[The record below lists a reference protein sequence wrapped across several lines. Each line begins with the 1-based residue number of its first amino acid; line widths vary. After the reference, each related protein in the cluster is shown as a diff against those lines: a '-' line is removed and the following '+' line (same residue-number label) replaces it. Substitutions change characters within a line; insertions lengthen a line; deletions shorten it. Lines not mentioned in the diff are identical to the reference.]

1 MSRPDADAWCSLA
14 AKGGP
19 RSSMARMRFGI
30 FMAPFHAPTGQN
42 PTAAYA
48 RDLATIQ
55 LLDELGYDEAW
66 IGEHHSGGVELI
78 PAPEI
83 FIAHAAAQTRY
94 IKLGAGVISLP
105 YHNPL
110 WVADRM
116 ILLDHLTRGRAMMGV
131 GPGALPTDA
140 AMIGIDPL
148 DQRAALEQDFEVLMH
163 LLRSDEPISIE
174 TSRYKLVEARSQY
187 RPFTD
192 PCFDIGV
199 AAIASP
205 SGPRLAG
212 RYGVGLLSV
221 GATISEGFDALHLH
235 WDVME
240 ERAAEFGTVADRGKW
255 RLVGPMHLA
264 ESKEQAIREVRYGL
278 DAFCEYTQ
286 KTIAAPH
293 FRAAGTTFEERVSWV
308 NDTGLGVIG
317 TPDEAITQIER
328 LAEQSGGFGCYLMM
342 AHEWADPEATRRSYE
357 LFARY
362 VMPRFQNSATRMQAS
377 ERWSASVQAP
387 LDQRQAEALK
397 AWTDKHA
404 AERAAKQTLTMQR

>member
-1 MSRPDADAWCSLA
+1 
-14 AKGGP
+14 
-19 RSSMARMRFGI
+19 MARMRFGI
-30 FMAPFHAPTGQN
+30 FMAPFHAPSGQN

-78 PAPEI
+78 PSPEI

-94 IKLGAGVISLP
+94 IKLGTGVISLP

-116 ILLDHLTRGRAMMGV
+116 ILLDHLTRGRVMMGV
-131 GPGALPTDA
+131 GPGALPVDA
-140 AMIGIDPL
+140 AMIGMDPIE
-148 DQRAALEQDFEVLMH
+148 QRAALEEDFGVLMH
-163 LLRSDEPISIE
+163 LLQSDEPISIE
-174 TSRYKLVEARSQY
+174 TKRYRLVDARSQY

-221 GATISEGFDALHLH
+221 GATISESFDVLHLH

-240 ERAAEFGTVADRGKW
+240 EQAARYGTTADRTKW

-264 ESKEQAIREVRYGL
+264 ETEEQARKDVDFGL
-278 DAFCEYTQ
+278 QDWVDYFRKVAALGLAPESDDTADLVDA
-286 KTIAAPH
+286 IN
-293 FRAAGTTFEERVSWV
+293 GS
-308 NDTGLGVIG
+308 GLAVVG
-317 TPDEAITQIER
+317 TPDMAIAQIQR
-328 LAEQSGGFGCYLMM
+328 LIDQSGGFGTYLFM
-342 AHEWADPEATRRSYE
+342 AHEWADRQATLASYE
-357 LFARY
+357 LFARE
-362 VMPRFQNSATRMQAS
+362 VMPAFQDSATRATQS
-377 ERWSASVQAP
+377 RDW
-387 LDQRQAEALK
+387 
-397 AWTDKHA
+397 A
-404 AERAAKQTLTMQR
+404 AERHPEFMGAAMGAVGKAINDHQAEKAAAAPTS

>member
-1 MSRPDADAWCSLA
+1 
-14 AKGGP
+14 
-19 RSSMARMRFGI
+19 
-30 FMAPFHAPTGQN
+30 
-42 PTAAYA
+42 
-48 RDLATIQ
+48 
-55 LLDELGYDEAW
+55 
-66 IGEHHSGGVELI
+66 VELI
-78 PAPEI
+78 PSPEI

-116 ILLDHLTRGRAMMGV
+116 MLLDHLTRGRAMMGV

-148 DQRAALEQDFEVLMH
+148 EQRAALEEDFGVLMH
-163 LLRSDEPISIE
+163 LLLSDEPISIE
-174 TSRYKLVEARSQY
+174 TKRYRLVDARSQY

-192 PCFDIGV
+192 PCFDVGV

-221 GATISEGFDALHLH
+221 GATISEGFDVLHLH

-240 ERAAEFGTVADRGKW
+240 ERAAEFGTVADRAKW

-264 ESKEQAIREVRYGL
+264 ESKEQAIRDVRYGL
-278 DAFCEYTQ
+278 DAFCDYTQ
-286 KTIAAPH
+286 KTVAAPH
-293 FRAAGTTFEERVSWV
+293 FRAAGATFDERVAWV
-308 NDTGLGVIG
+308 NNTGLGVIG
-317 TPDEAITQIER
+317 TPDEAIVQIER
-328 LAEQSGGFGCYLMM
+328 LAQQSGGFGCYLMM

-362 VMPRFQNSATRMQAS
+362 VMPRFQNSASRLQAS

-387 LDQRQAEALK
+387 LDAAQAQALK
-397 AWTDKHA
+397 DWTARHA
-404 AERAAKQTLTMQR
+404 AERAAKAAVAVR

>member
-1 MSRPDADAWCSLA
+1 
-14 AKGGP
+14 
-19 RSSMARMRFGI
+19 MARMRFGI

-66 IGEHHSGGVELI
+66 IGEHHSAGVELI
-78 PAPEI
+78 PSPEI
-83 FIAHAAAQTRY
+83 FIAHAAAQTRH

-116 ILLDHLTRGRAMMGV
+116 IFLDHLTRGRSMMGV

-148 DQRAALEQDFEVLMH
+148 EQRAALEEDFAVLMH
-163 LLRSDEPISIE
+163 LLMSDEPISIE
-174 TSRYKLVEARSQY
+174 TKRYRLVDARSQY
-187 RPFTD
+187 RAYTD
-192 PCFDIGV
+192 PCFEIAV

-212 RYGVGLLSV
+212 RFGVGLLSV
-221 GATISEGFDALHLH
+221 GATIREGFDALNLH

-240 ERAAEFGTVADRGKW
+240 ERAAEFGTVADRSKW

-264 ESKEQAIREVRYGL
+264 ESSEQAIRDVRHGL
-278 DAFCEYTQ
+278 DAFCDYTQ
-286 KTIAAPH
+286 HTIAAPH
-293 FRAAGTTFEERVSWV
+293 FRAAGATFEERVAWV
-308 NDTGLGVIG
+308 NETGLGVIG
-317 TPDEAITQIER
+317 TPDEAIGQIER
-328 LAEQSGGFGCYLMM
+328 LVEQSGGFGCYLMM
-342 AHEWADPEATRRSYE
+342 AHEWANPEATRRSYE

-362 VMPRFQNSATRMQAS
+362 VMPRFQNSATRLQAS
-377 ERWSASVQAP
+377 ERWSASVQAD
-387 LDQRQAEALK
+387 LDARQAQALK
-397 AWTDKHA
+397 EWTDKHA
-404 AERAAKQTLTMQR
+404 AERAAKQSMPVR

>member
-1 MSRPDADAWCSLA
+1 MT
-14 AKGGP
+14 
-19 RSSMARMRFGI
+19 RMRFGI

-42 PTAAYA
+42 PTVAYA
-48 RDLATIQ
+48 RDVATIQ

-78 PAPEI
+78 PSPEI
-83 FIAHAAAQTRY
+83 FIAHVAAQTKH

-116 ILLDHLTRGRAMMGV
+116 MLLDHLTRGRVMMGV

-148 DQRAALEQDFEVLMH
+148 DQRAALEEDFDVLMH
-163 LLRSDEPISIE
+163 LLLKDEPISIQ
-174 TSRYKLVEARSQY
+174 TPRYKLVEARSQY
-187 RPFTD
+187 RPYSD
-192 PCFDIGV
+192 PCFPIGV

-212 RYGVGLLSV
+212 KYGVGLLSV
-221 GATISEGFDALHLH
+221 GATIREGFDALHLH

-240 ERAAEFGTVADRGKW
+240 ERAAEFGTVADRNQW

-264 ESKEQAIREVRYGL
+264 ESKRQAIDEVRHGL
-278 DAFCEYTQ
+278 DAFCDYTQ
-286 KTIAAPH
+286 HTIAAPH
-293 FRAAGTTFEERVSWV
+293 FRAAGSTFDERVAWV
-308 NDTGLGVIG
+308 NETGLGVIG
-317 TPDEAITQIER
+317 TPDEAIVQIER
-328 LAEQSGGFGCYLMM
+328 LQEQSGGFGCYLLM
-342 AHEWADPEATRRSYE
+342 AHEWANPEATRRSYE

-362 VMPRFQNSATRMQAS
+362 VMPRFQNSATRLQAS
-377 ERWSASVQAP
+377 EQWSASVQAG
-387 LDQRQAEALK
+387 LDARQAQALK
-397 AWTDKHA
+397 EWTEKHA
-404 AERAAKQTLTMQR
+404 AERAGKEAVTTR

>member
-1 MSRPDADAWCSLA
+1 MT
-14 AKGGP
+14 
-19 RSSMARMRFGI
+19 RMRFGI

-55 LLDELGYDEAW
+55 LLDTLGYDEAW
-66 IGEHHSGGVELI
+66 IGEHHSGGVEII
-78 PAPEI
+78 PSPEI

-116 ILLDHLTRGRAMMGV
+116 ILLDHLTRGRTMMGV

-148 DQRAALEQDFEVLMH
+148 EQRAALEEDFDVLMR
-163 LLRSDEPISIE
+163 LLLTDEPVSIE
-174 TSRYKLVEARSQY
+174 TRRYRLVEARSQY
-187 RPFTD
+187 RPYTD

-221 GATISEGFDALHLH
+221 GATIRESFDVLHLH

-240 ERAAEFGTVADRGKW
+240 ERAAEYGTTADRAKW

-264 ESKEQAIREVRYGL
+264 ETRDQAIREVRYGL
-278 DAFCEYTQ
+278 DAFCDYTQ
-286 KTIAAPH
+286 HTIAAPH
-293 FRAAGTTFEERVSWV
+293 FRAAGSTFDERVGWV

-317 TPDEAITQIER
+317 TPDEAIAQIER
-328 LAEQSGGFGCYLMM
+328 LAEQSGGFGCYLLM
-342 AHEWADPEATRRSYE
+342 AHEWADPDATRRSYE
-357 LFARY
+357 LFARH
-362 VMPRFQNSATRMQAS
+362 VMPRFQNSTTRLQTS
-377 ERWSASVQAP
+377 ERWSASVQAG
-387 LDQRQAEALK
+387 LDARQSQALK
-397 AWTDKHA
+397 EWTDKHA
-404 AERAAKQTLTMQR
+404 AERAAKQVLLAR

>member
-1 MSRPDADAWCSLA
+1 MT
-14 AKGGP
+14 
-19 RSSMARMRFGI
+19 RMRFGI

-48 RDLATIQ
+48 RDLSTIQ

-116 ILLDHLTRGRAMMGV
+116 MLLDHLTRGRAMMGV

-148 DQRAALEQDFEVLMH
+148 EQRAALEEDFEVLMH
-163 LLRSDEPISIE
+163 LLLKDEPISIQ
-174 TSRYKLVEARSQY
+174 TKRYRLVDARSQY

-192 PCFDIGV
+192 PCFDVAV

-212 RYGVGLLSV
+212 RYGVGLLSI
-221 GATISEGFDALHLH
+221 GATISEGFDVLNLH
-235 WDVME
+235 WDVMQA
-240 ERAAEFGTVADRGKW
+240 RAAEFGTVADRAKW

-264 ESKEQAIREVRYGL
+264 ESKDQAIKDVRHGL
-278 DAFCEYTQ
+278 DAFCDYTQ
-286 KTIAAPH
+286 HTVAAPH
-293 FRAAGTTFEERVSWV
+293 FRAAGATFEERVGWV

-317 TPDEAITQIER
+317 TPDEAIVQIER
-328 LAEQSGGFGCYLMM
+328 LAEQSGGFGCYLLM
-342 AHEWADPEATRRSYE
+342 AHEWADPEATRRSYD

-362 VMPRFQNSATRMQAS
+362 VMPRFQNSATRLQAS
-377 ERWSASVQAP
+377 ERWSAAVQAP
-387 LDQRQAEALK
+387 LDAAQAQALK
-397 AWTDKHA
+397 EWTEKHA
-404 AERAAKQTLTMQR
+404 AERKAKVPVEAS

>member
-1 MSRPDADAWCSLA
+1 
-14 AKGGP
+14 
-19 RSSMARMRFGI
+19 
-30 FMAPFHAPTGQN
+30 MAPFHAPTGQN
-42 PTAAYA
+42 PTVAYA

-78 PAPEI
+78 PSPEI
-83 FIAHAAAQTRY
+83 FIAHAAAQTRH
-94 IKLGAGVISLP
+94 IKLGTGVISLP

-116 ILLDHLTRGRAMMGV
+116 IFLDHLTRGRVMMGV
-131 GPGALPTDA
+131 GPGALPVDA
-140 AMIGIDPL
+140 TMIGIDPL
-148 DQRAALEQDFEVLMH
+148 DQRGALEEDFGVLMH
-163 LLRSDEPISIE
+163 LLHSDEPISIE
-174 TSRYKLVEARSQY
+174 TKRYRLVNARSQY

-192 PCFDIGV
+192 PCFEIGV
-199 AAIASP
+199 AAVASP
-205 SGPRLAG
+205 AGPRLAG

-221 GATISEGFDALHLH
+221 GATIREGFDALHLH

-240 ERAAEFGTVADRGKW
+240 ERAADFGTVADRSRW

-264 ESKEQAIREVRYGL
+264 ESKDQAIQDVRHGL
-278 DAFCEYTQ
+278 DAFCYYTQ

-293 FRAAGTTFEERVSWV
+293 FRAVGEAFEERVAWV

-317 TPDEAITQIER
+317 TPDEAIVQIER

-362 VMPRFQNSATRMQAS
+362 VMPRFQNSATRLQAA
-377 ERWSASVQAP
+377 ERWSASVQP
-387 LDQRQAEALK
+387 ELDARHAQALK
-397 AWTDKHA
+397 EWTDKHA
-404 AERAAKQTLTMQR
+404 AEREAKQVAASR

>member
-1 MSRPDADAWCSLA
+1 
-14 AKGGP
+14 
-19 RSSMARMRFGI
+19 MARMRFGI

-48 RDLATIQ
+48 RDLSTIQ

-66 IGEHHSGGVELI
+66 IGEHHSCGVELI

-116 ILLDHLTRGRAMMGV
+116 MFLDHLTRGRAMMGV

-140 AMIGIDPL
+140 TMIGIDPL
-148 DQRAALEQDFEVLMH
+148 EQRAALEEDFGVLMH
-163 LLRSDEPISIE
+163 LLQSDEPISIE
-174 TSRYKLVEARSQY
+174 TKRYRLVDARSQY
-187 RPFTD
+187 RPYSD

-221 GATISEGFDALHLH
+221 GATISEGFDVLNLH
-235 WDVME
+235 WDVMQ
-240 ERAAEFGTVADRGKW
+240 ERAAQFGTTADRNKW

-264 ESKEQAIREVRYGL
+264 ESKEQAIREVKHGL
-278 DAFCEYTQ
+278 DAFCDYTQ
-286 KTIAAPH
+286 HTIAAPH
-293 FRAAGTTFEERVSWV
+293 FRAAGETFEQRVGWV

-317 TPDEAITQIER
+317 TPDEAIAQIER
-328 LAEQSGGFGCYLMM
+328 LQKQSGGFGCYLMM

-357 LFARY
+357 LFAHH
-362 VMPRFQNSATRMQAS
+362 VMPRLQNSASRLQAS
-377 ERWSASVQAP
+377 ERWSASVQSG
-387 LDQRQAEALK
+387 LDALQGQALK
-397 AWTDKHA
+397 EWTEKDAH
-404 AERAAKQTLTMQR
+404 ERAGQGGGAR

>member
-1 MSRPDADAWCSLA
+1 
-14 AKGGP
+14 
-19 RSSMARMRFGI
+19 MALPARLKFGI
-30 FMAPFHAPTGQN
+30 FMAPFHQLGEDPTL
-42 PTAAYA
+42 ALD
-48 RDLATIQ
+48 RDLE
-55 LLDELGYDEAW
+55 LLQWLDYLGFDEAW

-78 PAPEI
+78 PSPEI

-131 GPGALPTDA
+131 GPGVLPTDA
-140 AMIGIDPL
+140 TMIGIDPL
-148 DQRAALEQDFEVLMH
+148 EQRAALEEDFEVLMH
-163 LLRSDEPISIE
+163 LLRSDEPISVE
-174 TSRYKLVEARSQY
+174 TKRYRLVDARSQY
-187 RPFTD
+187 RPYTD
-192 PCFDIGV
+192 PCFEIGV

-264 ESKEQAIREVRYGL
+264 ESREQAIRDVRHGL
-278 DAFCEYTQ
+278 DPFCEYTQ

-293 FRAAGTTFEERVSWV
+293 FRAAGSTFDERVAWV

-317 TPDEAITQIER
+317 TPDEAIAQIER

-362 VMPRFQNSATRMQAS
+362 VMPRFQNSATRLQAS
-377 ERWSASVQAP
+377 ERWAASVQAG
-387 LDQRQAEALK
+387 LDVRQAQALK
-397 AWTDKHA
+397 EWTEKHA
-404 AERAAKQTLTMQR
+404 AERAAKQPVAAG

>member
-1 MSRPDADAWCSLA
+1 
-14 AKGGP
+14 
-19 RSSMARMRFGI
+19 MARMRFGI
-30 FMAPFHAPTGQN
+30 FMAPFHVPTGQN
-42 PTAAYA
+42 PTAAYG

-78 PAPEI
+78 PSPEI
-83 FIAHAAAQTRY
+83 FIAHTAAQTRH

-140 AMIGIDPL
+140 TMIGIDPL
-148 DQRAALEQDFEVLMH
+148 EQRAALEEDFEVLMH
-163 LLRSDEPISIE
+163 LLRSDEPISVE
-174 TSRYKLVEARSQY
+174 TKRYRLVDARSQY
-187 RPFTD
+187 RPYTD
-192 PCFDIGV
+192 PCFEIGV

-264 ESKEQAIREVRYGL
+264 ESREQAIRDVRHGL
-278 DAFCEYTQ
+278 REPQDHGFQ
-286 KTIAAPH
+286 
-293 FRAAGTTFEERVSWV
+293 EEWR
-308 NDTGLGVIG
+308 
-317 TPDEAITQIER
+317 ER
-328 LAEQSGGFGCYLMM
+328 L
-342 AHEWADPEATRRSYE
+342 
-357 LFARY
+357 
-362 VMPRFQNSATRMQAS
+362 PR
-377 ERWSASVQAP
+377 P
-387 LDQRQAEALK
+387 
-397 AWTDKHA
+397 
-404 AERAAKQTLTMQR
+404 

>member
-1 MSRPDADAWCSLA
+1 MT
-14 AKGGP
+14 
-19 RSSMARMRFGI
+19 RMRFGI

-48 RDLATIQ
+48 RDLSTIQ

-66 IGEHHSGGVELI
+66 IGEHHSCGVELI

-116 ILLDHLTRGRAMMGV
+116 MLLDHLTRGRAMMGV

-140 AMIGIDPL
+140 TMIGIDPL
-148 DQRAALEQDFEVLMH
+148 EQRAALEEDFEVLMH
-163 LLRSDEPISIE
+163 LLLKDEPISIQ
-174 TSRYKLVEARSQY
+174 TKRYRLVDARSQY

-192 PCFDIGV
+192 PCFDVAV

-212 RYGVGLLSV
+212 RYGVGLLSI
-221 GATISEGFDALHLH
+221 GATISEGFDVLNLH
-235 WDVME
+235 WDVMQ
-240 ERAAEFGTVADRGKW
+240 ERAAEFGTVADRAKW

-264 ESKEQAIREVRYGL
+264 ESKDQAIKDVRHGL
-278 DAFCEYTQ
+278 DAFCDYTQ
-286 KTIAAPH
+286 HTVAAPQ
-293 FRAAGTTFEERVSWV
+293 FRAAGATFEERVGWV
-308 NDTGLGVIG
+308 NNTGLGVIG
-317 TPDEAITQIER
+317 TPDEAIVQIER
-328 LAEQSGGFGCYLMM
+328 LAEQSGGFGCYLLM
-342 AHEWADPEATRRSYE
+342 AHEWADPEATRRSYD

-362 VMPRFQNSATRMQAS
+362 VMPRFQNSSTRLQAS
-377 ERWSASVQAP
+377 ERWSAAIQAP
-387 LDQRQAEALK
+387 LDAAQAQALK
-397 AWTDKHA
+397 EWTEKHA
-404 AERAAKQTLTMQR
+404 AEKAAKAAVAVV

>member
-1 MSRPDADAWCSLA
+1 
-14 AKGGP
+14 
-19 RSSMARMRFGI
+19 MRFGI

-42 PTAAYA
+42 PTVAYA

-78 PAPEI
+78 PSPEI
-83 FIAHAAAQTRY
+83 FIAHAAAQTRH
-94 IKLGAGVISLP
+94 IKLGTGVISLP

-116 ILLDHLTRGRAMMGV
+116 IFLDHLTRGRVMMGV
-131 GPGALPTDA
+131 GPGALPVDA
-140 AMIGIDPL
+140 TMIGIDPL
-148 DQRAALEQDFEVLMH
+148 DQRGALEEDFGVLMH
-163 LLRSDEPISIE
+163 LLHSDEPISIE
-174 TSRYKLVEARSQY
+174 TKRYRLVNARSQY

-192 PCFDIGV
+192 PCFEIGV
-199 AAIASP
+199 AAVASP
-205 SGPRLAG
+205 AGPRLAG

-221 GATISEGFDALHLH
+221 GATIREGFDALHLH

-240 ERAAEFGTVADRGKW
+240 ERAADFGTVADRSRW

-264 ESKEQAIREVRYGL
+264 ESKDQAIQDVRHGL
-278 DAFCEYTQ
+278 DAFCYYTQ

-293 FRAAGTTFEERVSWV
+293 FRAVGEAFEERVAWV

-317 TPDEAITQIER
+317 TPDEAIVQIER

-362 VMPRFQNSATRMQAS
+362 VMPRFQNSATRLQAA
-377 ERWSASVQAP
+377 ERWSASVQP
-387 LDQRQAEALK
+387 ELDARHAQALK
-397 AWTDKHA
+397 EWTDKHA
-404 AERAAKQTLTMQR
+404 AEREAKQVAASR

>member
-1 MSRPDADAWCSLA
+1 MT
-14 AKGGP
+14 
-19 RSSMARMRFGI
+19 RMRFGI

-66 IGEHHSGGVELI
+66 IGEHHSGGVEII
-78 PAPEI
+78 PSPEI

-116 ILLDHLTRGRAMMGV
+116 ILLDHLTRGRTMMGV

-148 DQRAALEQDFEVLMH
+148 EQRAALEEDFDVLMR
-163 LLRSDEPISIE
+163 LLLTDEPVSIE
-174 TSRYKLVEARSQY
+174 TKRYRLVDARSQY
-187 RPFTD
+187 RPYTD

-221 GATISEGFDALHLH
+221 GATIRESFDVLHLH

-240 ERAAEFGTVADRGKW
+240 ERAAEYGTTADRTKW

-264 ESKEQAIREVRYGL
+264 ETRDQAIQDVRHGL
-278 DAFCEYTQ
+278 DAFCDYTQ
-286 KTIAAPH
+286 HTIAAPH
-293 FRAAGTTFEERVSWV
+293 FRAAGATFDERVSWV

-317 TPDEAITQIER
+317 TPDEAIAQIER
-328 LAEQSGGFGCYLMM
+328 LAEQSGGFGCYLLM
-342 AHEWADPEATRRSYE
+342 AHEWADPDATRRSYE

-362 VMPRFQNSATRMQAS
+362 VMPRFQNSTTRLQAS
-377 ERWSASVQAP
+377 ERWSVSVQAG
-387 LDQRQAEALK
+387 LDARQSQALK
-397 AWTDKHA
+397 EWTDKHA
-404 AERAAKQTLTMQR
+404 AERAAKQVLLAR

>member
-1 MSRPDADAWCSLA
+1 MPE
-14 AKGGP
+14 GGP
-19 RSSMARMRFGI
+19 DDSDALWHRT
-30 FMAPFHAPTGQN
+30 P
-42 PTAAYA
+42 
-48 RDLATIQ
+48 
-55 LLDELGYDEAW
+55 
-66 IGEHHSGGVELI
+66 
-78 PAPEI
+78 
-83 FIAHAAAQTRY
+83 RY
-94 IKLGAGVISLP
+94 
-105 YHNPL
+105 
-110 WVADRM
+110 R
-116 ILLDHLTRGRAMMGV
+116 
-131 GPGALPTDA
+131 
-140 AMIGIDPL
+140 
-148 DQRAALEQDFEVLMH
+148 
-163 LLRSDEPISIE
+163 
-174 TSRYKLVEARSQY
+174 LVDARSQY
-187 RPFTD
+187 RPYSD

-240 ERAAEFGTVADRGKW
+240 ERAAEFGTVADRNKW

-264 ESKEQAIREVRYGL
+264 ESKQQAIQDVRHGL
-278 DAFCEYTQ
+278 DAFCDYTQ

-293 FRAAGTTFEERVSWV
+293 FRAAGETFEERVAWV
-308 NDTGLGVIG
+308 NETGLGVIG

-377 ERWSASVQAP
+377 ERWSPSVQSG
-387 LDQRQAEALK
+387 LDARQAQALK
-397 AWTDKHA
+397 EWTDKHA
-404 AERAAKQTLTMQR
+404 AERAAKQTLIRS

>member
-1 MSRPDADAWCSLA
+1 M
-14 AKGGP
+14 
-19 RSSMARMRFGI
+19 
-30 FMAPFHAPTGQN
+30 
-42 PTAAYA
+42 
-48 RDLATIQ
+48 
-55 LLDELGYDEAW
+55 
-66 IGEHHSGGVELI
+66 I
-78 PAPEI
+78 PSPEI
-83 FIAHAAAQTRY
+83 FIAHVAAQTRH

-148 DQRAALEQDFEVLMH
+148 DQRAALEEDFEVLMH

-174 TSRYKLVEARSQY
+174 TTRYRLVDARSQY
-187 RPFTD
+187 RPYTD
-192 PCFDIGV
+192 PVSTSAWRPSPRPPGRV
-199 AAIASP
+199 WRAGTASACSRSARP
-205 SGPRLAG
+205 SAR
-212 RYGVGLLSV
+212 
-221 GATISEGFDALHLH
+221 GFDALHLH

-264 ESKEQAIREVRYGL
+264 ESKQQAIEDVRYGL
-278 DAFCEYTQ
+278 TPSATTRRT
-286 KTIAAPH
+286 TIAAPQ
-293 FRAAGTTFEERVSWV
+293 FRAAGETFDERVAWV
-308 NDTGLGVIG
+308 NETGLGVIG
-317 TPDEAITQIER
+317 TPDEAIAQIER

-362 VMPRFQNSATRMQAS
+362 VMPRFQNSATRLQAS
-377 ERWSASVQAP
+377 ERWSASVQAG
-387 LDQRQAEALK
+387 LDARQAQALK
-397 AWTDKHA
+397 EWTDKHA
-404 AERAAKQTLTMQR
+404 AERAARGMAAAR

>member
-1 MSRPDADAWCSLA
+1 MRLTGER
-14 AKGGP
+14 GG
-19 RSSMARMRFGI
+19 
-30 FMAPFHAPTGQN
+30 APTGQN

-83 FIAHAAAQTRY
+83 FIAHAAAQTRH

-116 ILLDHLTRGRAMMGV
+116 MLLDHLTRGRTMMGV

-148 DQRAALEQDFEVLMH
+148 EHRAALEEDFDVLMR
-163 LLRSDEPISIE
+163 LLLSDEPVSAE
-174 TSRYKLVEARSQY
+174 TKRYRLVDARSQY
-187 RPFTD
+187 RPYTD

-221 GATISEGFDALHLH
+221 GATIRESFDVLNLH
-235 WDVME
+235 WDVMR
-240 ERAAEFGTVADRGKW
+240 ERAAQFGTTADRTKW

-264 ESKEQAIREVRYGL
+264 ESKEQAIRDVRHGL
-278 DAFCEYTQ
+278 DAFCYYTQ
-286 KTIAAPH
+286 HTIAAPH
-293 FRAAGTTFEERVSWV
+293 FRAAGSTFDERVGWV

-317 TPDEAITQIER
+317 TPDEAIVQIER
-328 LAEQSGGFGCYLMM
+328 LREQSGGFGCYLLM
-342 AHEWADPEATRRSYE
+342 AHEWADPEATRRSYD

-362 VMPRFQNSATRMQAS
+362 VMPRFQNTATRLQAS
-377 ERWSASVQAP
+377 ERWSASVQAG
-387 LDQRQAEALK
+387 LDAKQSQALQE
-397 AWTDKHA
+397 WTDKHA
-404 AERAAKQTLTMQR
+404 AERAARQVLAAR

>member
-1 MSRPDADAWCSLA
+1 MT
-14 AKGGP
+14 
-19 RSSMARMRFGI
+19 RMRFGI

-48 RDLATIQ
+48 RDLSTIQ

-66 IGEHHSGGVELI
+66 IGEHHSCGVELI

-116 ILLDHLTRGRAMMGV
+116 MFLDHLTRGRAMMGV

-140 AMIGIDPL
+140 TMIGIDPL
-148 DQRAALEQDFEVLMH
+148 EQRAALEEDFEVLMH
-163 LLRSDEPISIE
+163 LLLKDEPISIQ
-174 TSRYKLVEARSQY
+174 TKRYRLVDARSQY

-192 PCFDIGV
+192 PCFDVAV

-212 RYGVGLLSV
+212 RYGVGLLSI
-221 GATISEGFDALHLH
+221 GATISEGFDVLNRH
-235 WDVME
+235 WDVMQ
-240 ERAAEFGTVADRGKW
+240 ERAAEFGTVADRAKW

-264 ESKEQAIREVRYGL
+264 ESKDQAIKDVRHGL
-278 DAFCEYTQ
+278 DAFCDYTQ
-286 KTIAAPH
+286 HTVAAPH
-293 FRAAGTTFEERVSWV
+293 FRAAGATFEERVGWV
-308 NDTGLGVIG
+308 NNTGLGVIG
-317 TPDEAITQIER
+317 TPDEAIVQIER
-328 LAEQSGGFGCYLMM
+328 LAQQSGGFGCYLLM
-342 AHEWADPEATRRSYE
+342 AHEWADPEATRRSYD

-362 VMPRFQNSATRMQAS
+362 VMPRFQNSSTRLQAS
-377 ERWSASVQAP
+377 ERWSAANQAP
-387 LDQRQAEALK
+387 LDAAQAQAVKE
-397 AWTDKHA
+397 WTEKHA
-404 AERAAKQTLTMQR
+404 AEKAAKAAVAVG